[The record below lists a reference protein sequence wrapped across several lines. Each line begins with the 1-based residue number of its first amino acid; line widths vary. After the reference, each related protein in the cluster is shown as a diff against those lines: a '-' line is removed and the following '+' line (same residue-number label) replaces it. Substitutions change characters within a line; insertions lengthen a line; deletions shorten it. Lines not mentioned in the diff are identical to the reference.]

1 MPKATK
7 HIIHVIPELN
17 FGGIETYIFNK
28 LKHQKHDNKHIFFTL
43 NKENN
48 LAVERFKSIGVQV
61 IESNS
66 HYNLLRM
73 IMFYKITRKYCI
85 DECCFHINELSG
97 LYAFCSPK
105 TSKIHIHSHN
115 YYARSSF
122 TIWLKKTITR
132 IFTRVRPISKYACS
146 QKAGSWLFGQK
157 AEFIIDTPEG
167 ELESFK
173 FDGVARNK
181 IRNQINAND
190 RKVILSVGR
199 FEKQKNIGSVVQK
212 FHNMANKSDRLL
224 LIGTGSLE
232 DKLFAHIKKLEIC
245 DQVIHIKS
253 TNEVYNYMHAADAF
267 VLNSLHEGFGIV
279 GLEAWITGLPVYL
292 SEAFPNELTSLQ
304 GIELFNDFCMSE
316 VSCETSTRRELSLK
330 RYNHWKSQ
338 KIDPFQNIS
347 LY

>member
-1 MPKATK
+1 MSKAAK
-7 HIIHVIPELN
+7 NIMHVIPALN

-28 LKHQKHDNKHIFFTL
+28 LKHQKHNNKHIFLTL

-48 LAVERFKSIGVQV
+48 LAAERFKRIGVRV

-73 IMFYKITRKYCI
+73 LMFYKIARKYCI
-85 DECCFHINELSG
+85 DECYFHINELSG
-97 LYAFCSPK
+97 LYAFCAPK

-132 IFTRVRPISKYACS
+132 MFARLRPISKYACS

-157 AEFIIDTPEG
+157 TEFIIDTPEG
-167 ELESFK
+167 ELENFK
-173 FDGVARNK
+173 FDAVARKK
-181 IRNQINAND
+181 IRNQLNVSN

-199 FEKQKNIGSVVQK
+199 LEKQKNIVSVVQK
-212 FHNMANKSDRLL
+212 FHDMADKSDRLL

-232 DKLFAHIKKLEIC
+232 DQLLDHIIKLEIS

-253 TNEVYNYMHAADAF
+253 TDEVYNFMHAADAF

-279 GLEAWITGLPVYL
+279 GLEAWLTGLPVYL
-292 SEAFPNELTSLQ
+292 SEAFPNELTSLE
-304 GIELFNDFCMSE
+304 GIGSFSEFCMPE
-316 VSCETSTRRELSLK
+316 LSCDSCMRRELSLK
-330 RYNHWKSQ
+330 RYAHWKSQ